1 MHYYI
6 FYVLYIFLWIVMQV
20 LFFIVVNKEFV
31 IKHHLS
37 AIEIDQ
43 DIIALLVVY
52 ILFYNFRVVKLW
64 TSCECIWLLY
74 WPSAT
79 RKYLLQ
85 GVRKT

>member
-1 MHYYI
+1 
-6 FYVLYIFLWIVMQV
+6 MQV

-52 ILFYNFRVVKLW
+52 ILFYNFRVVKL
-64 TSCECIWLLY
+64 
-74 WPSAT
+74 
-79 RKYLLQ
+79 
-85 GVRKT
+85 